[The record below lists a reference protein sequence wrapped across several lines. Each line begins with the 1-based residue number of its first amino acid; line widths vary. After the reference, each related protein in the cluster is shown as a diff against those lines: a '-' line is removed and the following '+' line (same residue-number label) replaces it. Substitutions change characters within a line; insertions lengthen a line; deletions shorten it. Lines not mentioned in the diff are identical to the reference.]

1 MPAIFIRRWLP
12 FRLFSACPLRNV
24 LIYIATSIIFIYE
37 KIIIIFYLFVNK
49 KNIIS
54 TKIQFI
60 YLIAGIYLFIIGI
73 LSFKMVKGIT
83 DN

>member
-1 MPAIFIRRWLP
+1 MK
-12 FRLFSACPLRNV
+12 
-24 LIYIATSIIFIYE
+24 
-37 KIIIIFYLFVNK
+37 KI
-49 KNIIS
+49 IIS

-73 LSFKMVKGIT
+73 LAFKMVKGIT